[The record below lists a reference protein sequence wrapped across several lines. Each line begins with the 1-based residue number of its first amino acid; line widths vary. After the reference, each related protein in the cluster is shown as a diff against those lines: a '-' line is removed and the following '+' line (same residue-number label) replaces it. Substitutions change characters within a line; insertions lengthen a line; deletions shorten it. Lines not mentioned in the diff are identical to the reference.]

1 MNLNIRMKVAGV
13 LVIGLLCYAAIG
25 YGLYTD
31 APLRAIILYG
41 PQTQD
46 DAILQPLNNL
56 RASLKDIETSE
67 MGYALSGDGAYLSAH
82 AAAASAL
89 YQSIEEVNRLIANDQ
104 KAQQDLRHVEQLVAQ
119 RLQFSRKII
128 ASRSSAGRKAA
139 DTLVRSTTG
148 RQLSAQI
155 GTRLSGLERDGRN
168 ASLHQSA
175 VLAESFRH
183 GIILVTAGFGLT
195 LALFL
200 VSYFL
205 IGHDLSRN
213 RRSGKTLRELRE
225 KYRIFVEGIKD
236 SSQIMLTPG
245 GRITNWNEAA
255 ERLLGYHAEQIRGR
269 HFSALFPE
277 EDAQLG
283 KPERC
288 LNAAETE
295 GRGELNGSC
304 KRMDGSLFQAHIV
317 VTPLKGQAGEL
328 NGFSVVTRD
337 VTAQKQTEE
346 QLKKLSQTV
355 DQASDLVMITDREG
369 AVVYVNSAV
378 EEVTGYSREE
388 LFAGAWDLLR
398 NKDRN
403 PALYQQIW
411 DTVLSGRSFRTEI
424 TTLVKNEEEIFID
437 AVITPSKDSRGTI
450 THAVFT
456 GTDVTPLKL
465 MRSKLD
471 YLSSYDSVTGLP
483 NRDLF
488 TGKLGRHVSIAGSD
502 QEAIAVLAIDID
514 RFKYINEIYGLETGN
529 KVLKQVAESLSVSVN
544 KGDTVGRLGSDE
556 FGIVLYD
563 IKRPADVVLFVKM
576 IMKNVPQIIMSG
588 GEEISVTLAT
598 GIAMYPEDGKDALT
612 LMKNADTALS
622 KAKGLGRNRYQF
634 YTADMNVGISEIVF
648 MERRLSD
655 ALKNKEYVLTF
666 QPYYHL
672 ATRKIAGSEALLK
685 WNNDEFGQVSPSKF
699 IPMLEET
706 GLIIDV
712 GRWVLRTACLQ
723 IKEWTNGNGLPVSV
737 NLSASQFRH
746 EYLVETVESTIRETG
761 IDPRLLT
768 LEITESTFMKDQDFA
783 VKVLKRL
790 KALGVFI
797 AIDDFGT
804 GYSSLSYLKRFPVDY
819 VKIDQSFVQDV
830 ATDPDTMSLVTAIIA
845 MSHSLGLKTVAEGV
859 ETEAQWNILRLLKC
873 DIGQGY
879 YFSPAVSAKECEK
892 LLMA

>member
-1 MNLNIRMKVAGV
+1 MNLSIRMKVAGV
-13 LVIGLLCYAAIG
+13 LVIGLLCFAAIG

-67 MGYALSGDGAYLSAH
+67 MGYALSGDGSYLSNH
-82 AAAASAL
+82 AAASAAL
-89 YQSIEEVNRLIANDQ
+89 YQSIGDVRKLIANDQ
-104 KAQQDLRHVEQLVAQ
+104 KAQQDLRLVEQLVAQ
-119 RLQFSRKII
+119 RLQFSQKIM
-128 ASRSSAGRKAA
+128 ASRSSTGRKAA
-139 DTLVRSTTG
+139 DTLVRSSTG
-148 RQLSAQI
+148 RQLSARI
-155 GTRLSGLERDGRN
+155 GTSLSSLERDGRS
-168 ASLHQSA
+168 AHVHQSTA
-175 VLAESFRH
+175 LAKSFRH

-195 LALFL
+195 LVIFL
-200 VSYFL
+200 ASFFL
-205 IGHDLSRN
+205 IGRDLSRN

-225 KYRIFVEGIKD
+225 KYRIFAEGIKD
-236 SSQIMLTPG
+236 SAQIMLGPD
-245 GRITNWNEAA
+245 GRILNWNDSA
-255 ERLLGYHAEQIRGR
+255 ERLLGYHTEQIRGR
-269 HFSALFPE
+269 HFSALFLE
-277 EDAQLG
+277 EDVLLG
-283 KPERC
+283 RPERS
-288 LNAAETE
+288 LKTAEAD
-295 GRGELNGSC
+295 GHDELNGSC

-317 VTPLKGQAGEL
+317 ITLLRDRVGEL
-328 NGFSVVTRD
+328 KGFSVVTRD

-346 QLKKLSQTV
+346 QLNKLSQTV
-355 DQASDLVMITDREG
+355 DQASDLVMITDRTG

-378 EEVTGYSREE
+378 EEVTGYTRDE
-388 LFAGAWDLLR
+388 LFAGAWDILQ
-398 NKDRN
+398 NKERN
-403 PALYQQIW
+403 PVLYQQIW

-456 GTDVTPLKL
+456 GTDITPLKL
-465 MRSKLD
+465 MRNKLD

-488 TGKLGRHVSIAGSD
+488 TGKLGRHVSVGGSD
-502 QEAIAVLAIDID
+502 REAIAVLAIDID
-514 RFKYINEIYGLETGN
+514 RFKYINEIYGLEVGN
-529 KVLKQVAESLSVSVN
+529 KVLKQVAESLSVSVS

-576 IMKNVPQIIMSG
+576 IMKNVPQIVMSG
-588 GEEISVTLAT
+588 GEEIAVTLAT
-598 GIAMYPEDGKDALT
+598 GIAMYPTDGKDALT

-622 KAKGLGRNRYQF
+622 KAKGLGRNRFQF

-655 ALKNKEYVLTF
+655 ALKNKEYILTF
-666 QPYYHL
+666 QPYCHL
-672 ATRKIAGSEALLK
+672 STRKLAGSEALLK
-685 WNNDEFGQVSPSKF
+685 WNNDEFGLVSPSKF

-706 GLIIDV
+706 GMIIDV

-723 IKEWTNGNGLPVSV
+723 IKEWTNGHSLPVSV
-737 NLSASQFRH
+737 NLSPSQFRH

-768 LEITESTFMKDQDFA
+768 LEVTESTFMQDQDFA

-790 KALGVFI
+790 KALGVSI
-797 AIDDFGT
+797 AIDDGGT
-804 GYSSLSYLKRFPVDY
+804 GYSSLSYLKRFPVDF

-845 MSHSLGLKTVAEGV
+845 ISHSLGLKTVAEGV

-892 LLMA
+892 LMV